1 MSNSDILSKADRVL
15 RPVLK
20 ELGQFSWM
28 RIEGCCAG
36 HKPEDNLWIEV
47 NVLGLS
53 GLERLMELMR
63 ILDAK
68 LTGSET
74 RVDCL
79 LSYAAGEEGPVPH
92 GWIPVALEVF
102 WPAVPEWRRNQSL
115 IVEAWLSS
123 IEEIGSRGPEP
134 AEPRGAINY
143 CPFCSSSF
151 IRIDNFPKPGESRY
165 RCGDCE
171 MTWSMTDPVV

>member
-1 MSNSDILSKADRVL
+1 
-15 RPVLK
+15 
-20 ELGQFSWM
+20 
-28 RIEGCCAG
+28 
-36 HKPEDNLWIEV
+36 
-47 NVLGLS
+47 
-53 GLERLMELMR
+53 MR